1 MAALASKKPALTFVT
16 GNAKK
21 LEEVTAI
28 LNAGTPLPFAIGN
41 RALDLPELQGE
52 PEDIAREKC
61 VLAAAAAGAPSLFV
75 RALRGPRR
83 AVRLFDGRTGAIVP
97 ASGPTDF
104 GWDPVFEPA
113 ESGGLTYAE
122 MDKAAKNAISHRGR
136 ALAQLR
142 TWLADHAAEF
152 ADEIAAAAGT

>member
-1 MAALASKKPALTFVT
+1 MRNTLRLAALVVGVRRASSMAALASKPQLTFVT

-61 VLAAAAAGAPSLFV
+61 VLAAAAAG
-75 RALRGPRR
+75 G
-83 AVRLFDGRTGAIVP
+83 AVMCEDTLLSVSYTHLTL
-97 ASGPTDF
+97 PTILL
-104 GWDPVFEPA
+104 V
-113 ESGGLTYAE
+113 
-122 MDKAAKNAISHRGR
+122 
-136 ALAQLR
+136 
-142 TWLADHAAEF
+142 
-152 ADEIAAAAGT
+152 